1 MFAPKIQYR
10 VSLTD
15 MDNQELINLTDLK
28 NFDDEFNKVEAYLDS
43 YLYQHFPNKYE
54 TTTKNIVKLKKM
66 LEKVEESESSLCETN
81 PATATDKTK
90 ELVVMQLNKIKVL
103 RSDIQK
109 LLDESIE
116 AQGRILGFISVEYM
130 KSNHKT
136 DKYKFPT
143 SMNMEQ
149 VAEDTFKGFVLHK
162 IFKIDNEKSSL
173 SEIDEAYEIVRN
185 KVLPK
190 IKDKLLTYMGNV
202 INSIGRD
209 GAKLFQKNYV
219 KQQGFNKPKKET
231 KENYDK
237 IRKHYFK
244 LEAKGKYT
252 AKYIRKTLADEYGL
266 SEAYIRDIM
275 YK

>member
-1 MFAPKIQYR
+1 ME
-10 VSLTD
+10 
-15 MDNQELINLTDLK
+15 NQELINLTDLK
-28 NFDDEFNKVEAYLDS
+28 NFDDEFNKIEAYLDS

-116 AQGRILGFISVEYM
+116 RQGRILGFISVEYM

-231 KENYDK
+231 QENYEK
-237 IRKHYFK
+237 IRKHYIK
-244 LEAKGKYT
+244 LENTGKYT
-252 AKYIRKTLADEYGL
+252 AKYIRKTLADKYGL